1 MMSRTKLVLI
11 SASTLVLT
19 FPAVAVPVVPSD
31 PPLSAER
38 IQRLPPEIRT
48 AVLSRCGAH
57 AEAGHYFATY
67 DNHSSVVRLDYSLVY
82 CPSAPKIC
90 DGPSCLQQTFV
101 LHGSKYVL
109 SRSGS
114 RNQAFAQ

>member
-19 FPAVAVPVVPSD
+19 SPAIAVPVVLSD

-38 IQRLPPEIRT
+38 IQRLPPEIRA

-67 DNHSSVVRLDYSLVY
+67 DNHSNVIRLDYPLVY
-82 CPSAPKIC
+82 CPAAPKIC
-90 DGPSCLQQTFV
+90 DRPSCLQQTFV
-101 LHGSKYVL
+101 LHGGRY
-109 SRSGS
+109 
-114 RNQAFAQ
+114 